1 MKAVLP
7 HSLVD
12 PFFQIIC
19 FLDSG
24 GNVVGR
30 FAKPDIAGHFVFI
43 GKMKE
48 TLNVLLFLTEGNT
61 DTAGVAF
68 RGCC

>member
-24 GNVVGR
+24 GDIVGGS
-30 FAKPDIAGHFVFI
+30 AKPDIAGHFVFI
-43 GKMKE
+43 GKMKDA
-48 TLNVLLFLTEGNT
+48 LDVLLFLPEGNT
-61 DTAGVAF
+61 DTAGVAL
-68 RGCC
+68 RGCR